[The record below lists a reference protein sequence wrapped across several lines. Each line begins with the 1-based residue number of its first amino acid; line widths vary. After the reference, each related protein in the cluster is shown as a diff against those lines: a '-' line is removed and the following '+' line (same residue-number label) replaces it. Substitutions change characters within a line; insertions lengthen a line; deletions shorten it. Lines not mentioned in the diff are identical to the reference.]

1 MEVKKFSEGYETPL
15 VLLQEMDAEGLLCA
29 SFGHDGYDT
38 DEVELDFGWR

>member
-1 MEVKKFSEGYETPL
+1 MEVRKLSEGYETPL
-15 VLLQEMDAEGLLCA
+15 ALLQEMDAEGLLCA